1 MADDLLRRAYAADLP
16 TDETAERILGAAIQ
30 QAEDFG
36 LRRFTI
42 DEVARRVG
50 ISRVTVYR
58 YFPKK
63 DQLLNALLMRELR
76 RFLTKVDAVIAAQ
89 RTPEDKLVEG
99 LVFCLDFLRN
109 HRVLNRLLRTEPELI
124 LPLLTTKAGNVLA
137 AARGWIAGHIRT
149 EIAAGRLSMPDEDV
163 EGIAELIARNVLSLV
178 LTQDTTLPID
188 SPDWRQRVSDLY
200 LGPIVRALR
209 P

>member
-1 MADDLLRRAYAADLP
+1 MADDLLQRAYAAALP
-16 TDETAERILGAAIQ
+16 TDETAEKILGAAFQ

-89 RTPEDKLVEG
+89 STPEDKLVEG
-99 LVFCLDFLRN
+99 LVFCLDFLRA

-124 LPLLTTKAGNVLA
+124 LPLLTTKAGNVIA
-137 AARGWIAGHIRT
+137 AARSWIAGHIRT

-163 EGIAELIARNVLSLV
+163 EGIAEIIARNVLSLV
-178 LTQDTTLPID
+178 LTQDTILPID